1 MHVVLLPIEAIIAA
15 KEVQSRAEF
24 SEEHAKELAEPL
36 KRGEL
41 LPPVI
46 VFFDGQKY
54 WLADGF
60 HRLRA
65 HVLAGLRYIRV
76 EIRFGT
82 MRDAILFSAGCNR
95 KHGLCRTNDDKR
107 RAVTMLLIDKEWGNW
122 SNNWIAK
129 TCGVSHTCVSQI
141 RAEMTSNGFQFNV
154 RRETTNGNIMDTS
167 RIGKAS
173 QLKAAPRCIPDQI
186 HNRIL
191 ITDNI
196 VDHSSFDPD
205 EVDAL
210 DKKIFNLRE
219 ELKIMRQA
227 IKSKRMQLSTV
238 EAMRQRLK
246 MEPEQVLGT
255 NGTNGTNSSEHL
267 EKISDA
273 RSEG

>member
-1 MHVVLLPIEAIIAA
+1 MHVTILAIEAIIAA

-24 SEEHAKELAEPL
+24 NEEHAKELAEPL

-41 LPPVI
+41 LKPVV

-54 WLADGF
+54 WLASGF

-65 HVLAGLRYIRV
+65 HVLAGLSLIRV
-76 EIRFGT
+76 EIRCGT

-95 KHGLCRTNDDKR
+95 KHGLSRTNDDKR

-129 TCGVSHTCVSQI
+129 TCGVSHTWVGQI
-141 RAEMTSNGFQFNV
+141 RAEMTSNGFKFDV
-154 RRETTNGNIMDTS
+154 KRETANGTIINTS

-173 QLKAAPRCIPDQI
+173 QLIAVPRTIPDQI
-186 HNRIL
+186 HNRLL
-191 ITDNI
+191 IIDKI
-196 VDHSSFDPD
+196 VDYSIVDPD
-205 EVDAL
+205 EIDEL

-219 ELKIMRQA
+219 ELKTMRQA

-238 EAMRQRLK
+238 EAMRQRLRIG
-246 MEPEQVLGT
+246 PEQLLGT
-255 NGTNGTNSSEHL
+255 NGTNGTNSSDHL
-267 EKISDA
+267 EKISGA
-273 RSEG
+273 RIEG